1 MNYKFDEMEEEFIRP
16 PDQVIREQ
24 LVPQRTQYRNQVYDL
39 ENDVNADIMDI
50 LEQSMLEYAI
60 AEIEKQ
66 RQVEIENTN
75 REQQEYRKK
84 SIEKFVKKLSNLSKF
99 DTIAIEINGLLEP
112 VLDNY
117 IQNDIIESEKKW
129 DENTIKKI
137 NDFMKTM
144 RVLPCEQ
151 VILNKIFKSNYE
163 V

>member
-24 LVPQRTQYRNQVYDL
+24 LVHQRTQYRNQDYDL
-39 ENDVNADIMDI
+39 ENDINADIRDI

-66 RQVEIENTN
+66 QQVELENTK
-75 REQQEYRKK
+75 REQKEYRKK
-84 SIEKFVKKLSNLSKF
+84 SIENFTKKMCNLSKF
-99 DTIAIEINGLLEP
+99 DTKVNDIKQLLQP
-112 VLDNY
+112 LFDNY
-117 IQNDIIESEKKW
+117 IQNDAIEKEKEW
-129 DENTIKKI
+129 DENTTKKI

-151 VILNKIFKSNYE
+151 VIINKLIKNNYE